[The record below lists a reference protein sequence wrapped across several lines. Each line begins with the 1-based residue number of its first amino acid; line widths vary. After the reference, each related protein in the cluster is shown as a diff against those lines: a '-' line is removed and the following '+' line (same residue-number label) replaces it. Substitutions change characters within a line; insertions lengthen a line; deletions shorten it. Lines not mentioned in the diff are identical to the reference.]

1 MRLPAR
7 AIALLLM
14 LGLAGCGAPAP
25 KSRPAARSDNP
36 NAGRYALEH
45 DVAPHPDE
53 VPDDIANIPDAV
65 PRAEPRSRG
74 GNSPVYSVFG
84 KTYRVLSDARG
95 FRERGIASWYG
106 KKFHG
111 NRTANGETYD
121 MFRMTAA
128 HKTLPLPSYVRVT
141 RLDNGRSVV
150 VRINDR
156 GPFHKGR
163 VIDLSYAAAA
173 KLDMLGHGS
182 TEVEVVAIDPLE
194 PASPTESW
202 LQIAAYS
209 DPINAVV
216 MREELAR
223 HGHRDAQILID
234 DGEDQPVH
242 RVVLGPFVDTRSAE
256 TARLRLQAAG
266 FAATWMRQ

>member
-1 MRLPAR
+1 MRAGPR
-7 AIALLLM
+7 VIALLLVAA
-14 LGLAGCGAPAP
+14 LTACGAPGP
-25 KSRPAARSDNP
+25 KRPSSDNP
-36 NAGRYALEH
+36 NAGRYKLEH

-53 VPDDIANIPDAV
+53 VPDDIDRIPDAV

-74 GNSPVYSVFG
+74 GNSPSYSVFG
-84 KTYRVLSDARG
+84 KTYRVLDDARG
-95 FRERGIASWYG
+95 FRERGVASWYG

-121 MFRMTAA
+121 MYAMTAA
-128 HKTLPLPSYVRVT
+128 HKSLPLPSYARVT

-150 VRINDR
+150 VRVNDR
-156 GPFHKGR
+156 GPFHRGR
-163 VIDLSYAAAA
+163 IIDLSYAAAA
-173 KLDMLGHGS
+173 KLGMLGAGS
-182 TEVEVVAIDPLE
+182 AEVEVVAIDPLE
-194 PASPTESW
+194 APAAPSESW

-216 MREELAR
+216 MKEELAR

-234 DGEDQPVH
+234 EGAGEAVH
-242 RVVLGPFVDTRSAE
+242 RVVLGPFVDVALAESTRS
-256 TARLRLQAAG
+256 RLKAAG